1 MIAYTLVCA
10 EDHEFEAWFKDG
22 ASYDAQEA
30 GGELICPLCGDTHIR
45 KGVMA
50 PSVKASA
57 SKRKQHTELDPA
69 KVRKY
74 MAGYRK
80 FIEKNAEYVGPR
92 FPEEAR
98 KVHYGEAKSRHI
110 YGESTIE
117 EARELIEEGVDIA
130 PLPPDPD
137 ALN

>member
-1 MIAYTLVCA
+1 
-10 EDHEFEAWFKDG
+10 
-22 ASYDAQEA
+22 
-30 GGELICPLCGDTHIR
+30 
-45 KGVMA
+45 
-50 PSVKASA
+50 
-57 SKRKQHTELDPA
+57 
-69 KVRKY
+69 

-80 FIEKNAEYVGPR
+80 FVEKNAEYVGPH

-98 KVHYGEAKSRHI
+98 KVHYGETEKRHI

-117 EARELIEEGVDIA
+117 EARDLIEEGVDIA